1 MEEADADVD
10 ALDRLFG
17 RYTPEIIRTVSL
29 LSVDDANVAK
39 EHLARLR
46 RQAGGGTDRPVSP
59 EEWRSSSSL

>member
-1 MEEADADVD
+1 MMSTPSTGSSA
-10 ALDRLFG
+10 G
-17 RYTPEIIRTVSL
+17 TYTPEIIIRTVSL
-29 LSVDDANVAK
+29 LSGDDANVAK